1 MRSTLVATAALS
13 LVACA
18 KHDAPNSAAARPD
31 AQDPAVATG
40 DADADAVGASARVTG
55 LGAATAPAL
64 KDTHRQDPALAQGAN
79 SFTRDEARKHIE
91 HAGYADV
98 GDLLQDDAGVWHGRA
113 LKDGQAVDVALDFK
127 GDVSA
132 VRR

>member
-13 LVACA
+13 LVACG
-18 KHDAPNSAAARPD
+18 KHDAPNPAAARPD
-31 AQDPAVATG
+31 AQDPSVATG
-40 DADADAVGASARVTG
+40 DANADAVGASARATG
-55 LGAATAPAL
+55 LAAAAPAL

-79 SFTRDEARKHIE
+79 SFTREEARKHIE

-113 LKDGQAVDVALDFK
+113 VKDGQAVDVALDFK